1 MAEVW
6 IGVDVGKDA
15 LDIAMTERSEVA
27 RIANEL
33 VAVRRWANELAA
45 GSRVVMEATGGYER
59 LAAQVLREQG
69 HRVSVVNP
77 KRVRDF
83 AKATGQFAKTDKLD
97 ARILSAYGQAL
108 NPRETLV
115 RSVNEQEMQAL
126 VERRRQL
133 VDARTAEKNRR
144 KLAPKVTRPSI
155 DEHIKWLDEQ
165 VGKLDRELAERT
177 EKLAPLRLEVDRMCG
192 VPGVGKLV
200 ALTLL
205 LQLPELGQLNRK
217 EIAALVGLAPFACD
231 SGRQRGRRAIWGGR
245 AEARSM
251 LFLAALS
258 GIRHN
263 VPLRTFYRR
272 LVQAGKKKKVALAAT
287 ARKLLTALNAMARD
301 AAPWSP
307 ASLEQTGL
315 CQLPVA

>member
-1 MAEVW
+1 MEIW
-6 IGVDVGKDA
+6 FGIDVSKDA
-15 LDIAMTERSEVA
+15 LDIAGTSQSSVV

-33 VAVRRWANELAA
+33 RAVRAWASRLPSE
-45 GSRVVMEATGGYER
+45 SRVVMEATGGYER
-59 LAAQVLREQG
+59 LALNVLRERG

-83 AKATGQFAKTDKLD
+83 AKATGQLAKTDKLD
-97 ARILSAYGQAL
+97 ARVLSAYGQAL

-115 RSVNEQEMQAL
+115 KSVDEQEMQAL

-144 KLAPKVTRPSI
+144 KLAPTVTHSSI
-155 DEHIKWLDEQ
+155 DEHIEWLDEQ
-165 VGKLDRELAERT
+165 VGKLDQELAERT
-177 EKLAPLRLEVDRMCG
+177 QKLAALQCEVERMCA
-192 VPGVGKLV
+192 VPGVGKLI

-231 SGRQRGRRAIWGGR
+231 SGHQRGRRVIWGGR

-263 VPLRTFYRR
+263 APLRAFYRR
-272 LVQAGKKKKVALAAT
+272 LVQAGKNKKAALAAT
-287 ARKLLTALNAMARD
+287 ARKLLTALNAMTRD
-301 AAPWSP
+301 SAAWSP
-307 ASLEQTGL
+307 QSLLQPG
-315 CQLPVA
+315 CC